1 MLSTIICK
9 WTSRVCLPV
18 LKLLLSAKIYFT
30 ALFRKQPRIAFSE
43 NVSFGWWI
51 SATWRSW
58 TGIITQRNISDIS
71 RFMKRLIF
79 SPSLR
84 NLARRSWFE
93 RSLLLSWEVAMSTYL
108 VQVEAQLVAKQA
120 GTVAR
125 KTRRTRTSDSV
136 VGFMQQ
142 RPSRLRDMC
151 RKRGKDMAFD
161 VLPPS

>member
-1 MLSTIICK
+1 MNF
-9 WTSRVCLPV
+9 TSLFTCPKTFIKRKNILYCFIPQAAKNSILGERKFR
-18 LKLLLSAKIYFT
+18 LMNQRDMEKLNEDYHTEKYLRHQQVHET
-30 ALFRKQPRIAFSE
+30 
-43 NVSFGWWI
+43 
-51 SATWRSW
+51 
-58 TGIITQRNISDIS
+58 
-71 RFMKRLIF
+71 LIF

-84 NLARRSWFE
+84 NLARRRWFE